1 MSSFTSQGFDLD
13 ALPDNGQADVVY
25 EIGGGATVVETEVE
39 TTKGEEVDE
48 LARCEG
54 FKQQG
59 NEEFKK
65 KNFLDA
71 YDLYTEAIDA
81 CPCPMKGD
89 DILKVRDEFNATE
102 REKAYSRQ
110 RLQDE
115 ERRKKNG
122 SDKEEKKTSELPKAE
137 GPKTFH
143 LPPQENGDKLAIY
156 YCNRAAT
163 LTNMERYDEAVRDC
177 DVASLLDEK
186 YTKAFVRRSAAH
198 EKADRTEEALRDA
211 KQALALEPGNASI
224 RKSVGRLQKIEN
236 ERLEKLKEETM
247 GKLKDLGNS
256 LLGNFGLSL
265 DNFQAVQDPGTG
277 SYNISFN
284 QGGGS

>member
-1 MSSFTSQGFDLD
+1 MSNFSSEGFDLD
-13 ALPDNGQADVVY
+13 ALAVSEQADVVY
-25 EIGGGATVVETEVE
+25 EIGGGATVTETEVE
-39 TTKGEEVDE
+39 EKPKEEKKVDE
-48 LARCEG
+48 LSRCEG

-65 KNFLDA
+65 KNYLEA

-89 DILKVRDEFNATE
+89 EILKLRDEFNVGE

-115 ERRKKNG
+115 ERRKKSN
-122 SDKEEKKTSELPKAE
+122 SDKEEKKTTEPPKAE
-137 GPKTFH
+137 ALKAFH
-143 LPPQENGDKLAIY
+143 LPSQANGEKLAIY

-163 LTNMERYDEAVRDC
+163 LTSMERYDEAIKDC
-177 DVASLLDEK
+177 DVASLLNEK

-198 EKADRTEEALRDA
+198 EKADRSEEALRDA
-211 KQALALEPGNASI
+211 KQALALEPRSTAI
-224 RKSVGRLQKIEN
+224 KKSVDRLQKIES

-247 GKLKDLGNS
+247 GKFIL
-256 LLGNFGLSL
+256 
-265 DNFQAVQDPGTG
+265 
-277 SYNISFN
+277 
-284 QGGGS
+284 